1 MKVRDRILVITDL
14 MLGALYADATMT
26 GEEDRAVRELLAKLL
41 LCKPSELPEHVDARI
56 RGFSLMDFDIELA
69 ARDFLKDPPMK
80 KRRLLEL
87 MASLTDRDGTDLRED
102 EYLRDLAQCL
112 GMQPDEYD
120 DIVLSYEIES
130 LRESFDMVRLG
141 DEITGPQR
149 LHDPEDGLPRWR
161 RKALRKKRES
171 QERLEAQKSTAQSA
185 TAPIARTERGDEAT
199 QQRPK
204 TVPPPIPAA
213 ARKKA

>member
-41 LCKPSELPEHVDARI
+41 LCTPGTLPPEVDERI
-56 RGFSLMDFDIELA
+56 KSFSLMTFDIERA
-69 ARDFLKDPPMK
+69 AKDFLRDPPMK

-87 MASLTDRDGTDLRED
+87 LAALTDKDGTDLRED

-112 GMQPDEYD
+112 GMEEREYA

-130 LRESFDMVRLG
+130 LRQSFDLIRISERE
-141 DEITGPQR
+141 DPTGPQAIAT
-149 LHDPEDGLPRWR
+149 DPEAELPRWR
-161 RKALRKKRES
+161 RRALAKRRES
-171 QERLEAQKSTAQSA
+171 ETGVVAVERPVAASTA
-185 TAPIARTERGDEAT
+185 ARPRSE
-199 QQRPK
+199 
-204 TVPPPIPAA
+204 PPPIPAA